1 VIASLISRSARCCS
15 GRQHV
20 EEVRAHLLD
29 VPARRGVEPVEAR
42 VGELGELA
50 ALVGGARAA
59 VHPPRLLHAG
69 HGVAEPAARGHRV
82 RGQLAHPQPAVRG
95 LGQPHEDLE
104 VGVRQAGVL
113 LQLALDA
120 LEEQAVRGEEAA
132 PGVLLLVVEPAG
144 VVHVTFST
152 K

>member
-1 VIASLISRSARCCS
+1 MA
-15 GRQHV
+15 
-20 EEVRAHLLD
+20 
-29 VPARRGVEPVEAR
+29 ARRGVEPVEAR

-59 VHPPRLLHAG
+59 AHPPCLLHAG
-69 HGVAEPAARGHRV
+69 HGVAEPAAGGHRV
-82 RGQLAHPQPAVRG
+82 RRPARSSAACGPGPRTAARG
-95 LGQPHEDLE
+95 S
-104 VGVRQAGVL
+104 RSRRAAGRVL